1 MEQTLSIDD
10 KKYNLLYKGKT
21 ASIYRDCFNRDL
33 LVDIQEVQIKF
44 GEGNPDRDPY
54 FVLLQANGS
63 LFFERLVWSCIK
75 TYDTYHGKETKSFQD
90 FVDEIE
96 NYETYVMSGVIIL
109 EQIIN
114 ANKAT
119 VQNESDEV
127 TSDDK
132 KKEV

>member
-1 MEQTLSIDD
+1 M
-10 KKYNLLYKGKT
+10 
-21 ASIYRDCFNRDL
+21 
-33 LVDIQEVQIKF
+33 
-44 GEGNPDRDPY
+44 
-54 FVLLQANGS
+54 
-63 LFFERLVWSCIK
+63 
-75 TYDTYHGKETKSFQD
+75 
-90 FVDEIE
+90 DEIE

-127 TSDDK
+127 ITDDK

>member
-1 MEQTLSIDD
+1 M
-10 KKYNLLYKGKT
+10 
-21 ASIYRDCFNRDL
+21 
-33 LVDIQEVQIKF
+33 
-44 GEGNPDRDPY
+44 
-54 FVLLQANGS
+54 
-63 LFFERLVWSCIK
+63 
-75 TYDTYHGKETKSFQD
+75 
-90 FVDEIE
+90 DEIE

-132 KKEV
+132 KKKCKLH